1 MEEGSL
7 VMMRFY
13 DVGLGLSFAP
23 LVGLAVGINQLT
35 FAFGAA
41 AAAGGAGLAE
51 LVERQL
57 ETGYER
63 VDEVSDLG

>member
-7 VMMRFY
+7 VMIRFY
-13 DVGLGLSFAP
+13 DVGLGVSFAP
-23 LVGLAVGINQLT
+23 LVGLVVGINQLT
-35 FAFGAA
+35 LAFGAA
-41 AAAGGAGLAE
+41 ADAGGAGLAE